1 MKFEKTSGFSI
12 FANLL
17 QAKIDC
23 LFRCLIRWIPWSRGR
38 KSVCDYY
45 FFLLFDF
52 QSDSY
57 RLQWH
62 QLSQQQQQPPKELQ
76 FQIDLARMAHSPIQC
91 FAHFMAGLE
100 NDIIGEQNSEMPI
113 VYAGNP
119 IPVEVCIGPNTNSP
133 KKAHQGQ
140 ILRNLTKKTRQIWKF
155 WKNSQKIIEK
165 LLQEI

>member
-1 MKFEKTSGFSI
+1 MFDSLDSLVPREEVCVR
-12 FANLL
+12 LL
-17 QAKIDC
+17 
-23 LFRCLIRWIPWSRGR
+23 L
-38 KSVCDYY
+38 

-52 QSDSY
+52 QLDSY

-62 QLSQQQQQPPKELQ
+62 QLSQQQPPKELQ

-91 FAHFMAGLE
+91 IAHFMAGLE

-140 ILRNLTKKTRQIWKF
+140 ILRNLTKKTRQI
-155 WKNSQKIIEK
+155 
-165 LLQEI
+165 